1 MPRIHFQQQLAGL
14 KDKLLAMASLAQQSV
29 SSALEAYLLRDES
42 LCKFVKR
49 TERAIN
55 SAQREV
61 DEKAYELLAQEQPM
75 AIDLRF
81 IFAVIKINR
90 DLERIGDQ
98 AMGIR
103 RRTKDIIQEEPI
115 QLPIDLIAMGQVADR
130 MIRLAL
136 QALLEGDAR
145 LADHLRELD
154 DEVDRMNHHAHDNLL
169 RFIQEKPRYAKQA
182 ITGILVAK
190 NLERIA
196 DHTSNIAS
204 EVIFWIRAT
213 DVRHVLTE
221 SQD

>member
-103 RRTKDIIQEEPI
+103 RRTKEILQEEPI
-115 QLPIDLIAMGQVADR
+115 HLPVDFVAMGQFADR
-130 MIRLAL
+130 MIRSAL
-136 QALLEGDAR
+136 QALLEGDAS
-145 LADHLRELD
+145 LAALIREMD
-154 DEVDRMNHHAHDNLL
+154 DEIDHMNHHSHDNLL

-213 DVRHVLTE
+213 DVRHQLPAPV
-221 SQD
+221 D

>member
-14 KDKLLAMASLAQQSV
+14 KDKLLAMASLAEQSV
-29 SSALEAYLLRDES
+29 SSALEAYLLRDER

-55 SAQREV
+55 SAQREL
-61 DEKAYELLAQEQPM
+61 DEMAYKLLAQEQPM

-103 RRTKDIIQEEPI
+103 RRTKDIQQEEPI
-115 QLPIDLIAMGQVADR
+115 HLPVDFVAMGQVADR
-130 MIRLAL
+130 MIRSAL
-136 QALLEGDAR
+136 QALLEGDAH
-145 LADHLRELD
+145 LADLIREMD
-154 DEVDRMNHHAHDNLL
+154 DEIDRMNHHAHDNLL

-196 DHTSNIAS
+196 DHTSNIAG

-213 DVRHVLTE
+213 DVRHGLTASE
-221 SQD
+221 D

>member
-29 SSALEAYLLRDES
+29 SSALEAYLLRDER

-55 SAQREV
+55 SAQREL
-61 DEKAYELLAQEQPM
+61 DEMAYELLAQEQPM

-103 RRTKDIIQEEPI
+103 RRTKDILQEEPI
-115 QLPIDLIAMGQVADR
+115 HLPIDFVAMGQVADR
-130 MIRLAL
+130 MIRSAL
-136 QALLEGDAR
+136 QALLEGDAH
-145 LADHLRELD
+145 LADLIREMD
-154 DEVDRMNHHAHDNLL
+154 DEIDRMNHHAHDNLL

-196 DHTSNIAS
+196 DHTSNIAG

-213 DVRHVLTE
+213 DVRHELTASE
-221 SQD
+221 D